1 MRRDT
6 HSNDR
11 LTQALARLARAM
23 GLPEDA
29 ARDRAVGDW
38 LDASET
44 EKGGAPAGLHPD
56 PGEMGSR
63 HSEEPAGTPLPAR
76 LAGDGIRDLGDTHR
90 HKRGEG

>member
-1 MRRDT
+1 MRQDT
-6 HSNDR
+6 HSEDR
-11 LTQALARLARAM
+11 LTRALARLARAM

-44 EKGGAPAGLHPD
+44 GKDRAPTGLHPD
-56 PGEMGSR
+56 PGEMGSG

-76 LAGDGIRDLGDTHR
+76 LAGDGTQDLGDTHR
-90 HKRGEG
+90 HKRERG